1 VSDLAVVH
9 LVRRQNGLPPFERFL
24 SSYRARAAGAPH
36 ELVILFKGFAIQGG
50 MQDYDRLLD
59 GTPHRRLFVPDRGL
73 DLNAYF
79 ESVASLAHD
88 RFCFLNSYSRIL
100 DDGWLGKLARWLR
113 EEGVGLVG
121 ATGSCQSIARGYPM
135 PQGENAVSPAAR
147 LRTRIRLALRDRRPG
162 TLARR
167 AGLWG
172 LRLAGIWRP
181 ARDIPAFPNYHVR
194 TNAFMVARRTL
205 DRIRF
210 RPLRWKLSAYK
221 FESGN
226 DSLTNQVLRLG
237 LKVLVV
243 GRDGEGYPP
252 ERWHL
257 SNTFWQSNQEN
268 LLVADNQTEAYI
280 AADPADRAVLSRYAW
295 GELARPGVR
304 TR

>member
-24 SSYRARAAGAPH
+24 RSYREHAAGAPH
-36 ELVILFKGFAIQGG
+36 DLVILFKGFPVQGG
-50 MQDYDRLLD
+50 TQDYDRVLD
-59 GTPHRRLFVPDRGL
+59 DLPHRRLYVSDRGL

-79 ESVASLAHD
+79 ESVASLQHEH
-88 RFCFLNSYSRIL
+88 FCFFNSYSRIL
-100 DDGWLGKLARWLR
+100 DDGWLGKLFRWIR

-121 ATGSCQSIARGYPM
+121 ATGSWQSIARPHSMLQEGRHAM
-135 PQGENAVSPAAR
+135 PSMAR
-147 LRTRIRLALRDRRPG
+147 LRSRIALALRDRRPG
-162 TLARR
+162 ALARR

-181 ARDIPAFPNYHVR
+181 ARHIPAFPNYHVR

-252 ERWHL
+252 ERWHR

-280 AADPADRAVLSRYAW
+280 AADPAGRAVLSGYAW
-295 GELARPGVR
+295 GELARPG
-304 TR
+304 